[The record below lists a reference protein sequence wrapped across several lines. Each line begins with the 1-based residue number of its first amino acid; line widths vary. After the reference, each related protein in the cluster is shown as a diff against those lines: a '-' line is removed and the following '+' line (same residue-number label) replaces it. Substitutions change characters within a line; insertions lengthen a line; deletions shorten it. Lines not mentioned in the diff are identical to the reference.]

1 MMNARRLAKI
11 AATLASHSDRIIDS
25 PLVRERFD
33 AETYW
38 QACEQRLRRWN
49 QALSLFKSD
58 LEERD
63 GHRPW
68 PALAIIV
75 EEIFYSEIL
84 TRVWTA
90 AFSISQRSMFDHDKD
105 AIIRAVWIGQ
115 LATRNQALQ
124 LIYLGLDD
132 NNPEAKHLDALR
144 RKLERWCDILLS
156 RFAHLGDLDQF
167 AFDGKR
173 VVEWANDHSEASPE
187 QQQHAWELLKE
198 SLYKALDDTPSH
210 PAANPDLNRQV
221 ALTISSSLPQ
231 SSDVQVT
238 EAESPWLNRLTT
250 KASEMQQLIDE
261 YIANAG

>member
-1 MMNARRLAKI
+1 MNARRLAKI
-11 AATLASHSDRIIDS
+11 AATLASHGDRIVDS

-49 QALSLFKSD
+49 QALSLFKAD
-58 LEERD
+58 LEEAD

-75 EEIFYSEIL
+75 EEILYSEML

-90 AFSISQRSMFDHDKD
+90 ALSISQRSAIDHDKD

-124 LIYLGLDD
+124 LIYRGLDD
-132 NNPEAKHLDALR
+132 NCPDAKQLDALR

-156 RFAHLGDLDQF
+156 RFAQYGDLKQF
-167 AFDGKR
+167 AFDIDR
-173 VVEWANDHSEASPE
+173 VEEWSRDNTEASHE

-198 SLYKALDDTPSH
+198 SLFRTLDDSPSH

-231 SSDVQVT
+231 EDESQLEET
-238 EAESPWLNRLTT
+238 ESPWLSRLNN